1 MDWMNST
8 QIGLTFV
15 CKQFCSAISC
25 QAIVLLPDVEQQS
38 EVVALSLRC
47 TIIQLPSSVFL
58 YSSVAN
64 WQGQR
69 PGTRQTP
76 SPPFFP
82 VIIDIR
88 FPAAV
93 ARQTGAPGSPVTLF
107 SVHESL
113 IGSTYV
119 FSPNAPWQRQ
129 ATRWRDDTKRCY
141 SYRNLSLSLCL
152 CAPLPPW
159 ISFLSLPCSFLSPSF
174 FLCSGKA
181 SCSMPVLF
189 TCCCGSWINSNVCN
203 KAL

>member
-15 CKQFCSAISC
+15 CKQFCTAISC

-93 ARQTGAPGSPVTLF
+93 ASQTGAPGSPVTLF

-113 IGSTYV
+113 VGSTYV

-141 SYRNLSLSLCL
+141 SYRNVSLSLCL
-152 CAPLPPW
+152 PPSLNLISLAPL
-159 ISFLSLPCSFLSPSF
+159 LLPLFLSPAF
-174 FLCSGKA
+174 FLCIDKA

-189 TCCCGSWINSNVCN
+189 YLLLWFMN
-203 KAL
+203 KQ